1 MNMQE
6 VLEKLLEQEV
16 YNSEGYYDDALL
28 LAPIIETALDAVI
41 DKMVECYGFTGEMP
55 KEIRDRWHARF
66 VAAMV
71 EES

>member
-1 MNMQE
+1 MQE

-41 DKMVECYGFTGEMP
+41 D
-55 KEIRDRWHARF
+55 EILGQGIPNDVRAAWHAKF

-71 EES
+71 EKS